1 MKNTMMKM
9 NQKGRRMDISA
20 ALPSTAHGIAG
31 ETEMAEWQ
39 GPVACVNLRP
49 GRESG
54 RLVPVEDFEDLA
66 NVGSGSEPIL
76 CWQHTDR
83 GECVLVRAGNSLIVV
98 TGTAGNKEAV
108 ECHDVGVMP
117 SAPLCAIAEGE
128 GKRVTVM
135 TAGSAYYLTADD
147 ETGLWRIDD
156 ARPEF
161 PAATFT
167 AASYSTLTADVGE
180 KVLKGVYGS
189 AIHRL
194 DKNDCDALRDDLTGA
209 MEEIECVAR
218 AAGRSTAPLLMRYR
232 LRDETG
238 QTLFLSPVVL
248 TGTDKGYQWS
258 GELSTATSTTGGSM
272 KRDGF
277 TVEAE
282 SFVPR
287 LRLPVTVEEGASRL
301 VKTLEVEAVGPLN
314 GADSDGIVW
323 NRLDVV
329 NNRLRFH
336 IPGMAA
342 TMATD
347 TARLKG
353 LILGALV
360 RFEELSEKVA
370 SVSEPFSAANRGREI
385 EIDVPGGGMSG
396 GECQAKLHRALSKP
410 PRTRGVHEKLLA
422 GGGWTAASFTA
433 ETATCNG
440 DTTLWGNLAA
450 AAFEGWG
457 AGHFATKGDAAKSW
471 TGTASVERGTGRATC
486 NSGGYDHAPNQLS
499 PLIVWPGEDGGMMTL
514 KVKTSAGTA
523 IERFDL
529 TPIAGSG
536 LSVWLSPTLQPT
548 ALDYSADNMFSVS
561 ASTVERMKMPGTIA
575 GAAASRSL
583 EPQGVMTAP
592 GSSIAGMT
600 PATALSS
607 AWDFSRDRF
616 YIMGDGGINLCVTN
630 ARHEPVAVQLIDRR
644 KVESYLH
651 IAPGTA
657 DRGVAVIAEGRAVN
671 VKGSK
676 ATDFPGLTP
685 DECCG
690 IGWNGGDLWIMLTD
704 GKAQVR
710 PAEAPDRFYLRDTPP
725 VGAALSCGDGVLRMT
740 DKAGVLRDSRHTAHS
755 DKDVEWSYRV
765 ELPGYVPTPTRGAIG
780 SVLRITAIG
789 LAMVA
794 SAVKARLTATTDGGS
809 ASITLVR
816 LLLSAMISGTMKESL
831 FLPVRAGR
839 RHWFTIGL
847 KGSVSAD
854 MRLSG
859 VSLHMG

>member
-9 NQKGRRMDISA
+9 NQKGRRMDIAA

-31 ETEMAEWQ
+31 KTEMAEWQ

-54 RLVPVEDFEDLA
+54 RLVPVEDLEALV
-66 NVGSGSEPIL
+66 NVGAGSEPML
-76 CWQHTDR
+76 CWQHPER
-83 GECVLVRAGNSLIVV
+83 GECVLLRAGNSLKVV
-98 TGTAGNKEAV
+98 TGTGMGIDAA
-108 ECHDVGVMP
+108 ECHDVAVMP
-117 SAPLCAIAEGE
+117 SAPLCAIAEGD
-128 GKRVTVM
+128 GKRVAVM
-135 TAGSAYYLTADD
+135 TAERAYYLTADD
-147 ETGLWRIDD
+147 GSGVWCTDE
-156 ARPEF
+156 ARPAF

-180 KVLKGVYGS
+180 KALKGAYAS
-189 AIHRL
+189 TSRRL
-194 DKNDCDALRDDLTGA
+194 DKTDRAALRDDLTGA

-218 AAGRSTAPLLMRYR
+218 AAGRCTAPLLLRYR
-232 LRDETG
+232 LKDETG

-272 KRDGF
+272 KRAGF

-287 LRLPVTVEEGASRL
+287 LRLPGTVEESMARM
-301 VKTLEVEAVGPLN
+301 VKMLEVEAVGPLD
-314 GADSDGIVW
+314 GTDAEGIVW
-323 NRLDVV
+323 NRLDAV

-336 IPGMAA
+336 LPGMGA

-347 TARLKG
+347 TARLRG
-353 LILGALV
+353 IVLGALV
-360 RFEELSEKVA
+360 RFEELSERVA
-370 SVSEPFSAANRGREI
+370 SVSDPFSATNRGREI
-385 EIDVPGGGMSG
+385 DIDVPGGGMSG
-396 GECQAKLHRALSKP
+396 KECRAKLRKALAKP
-410 PRTRGVHEKLLA
+410 PKTRGVHEQRLA
-422 GGGWTAASFTA
+422 GGGWRAAAFTA
-433 ETATCNG
+433 ETATSNG
-440 DTTLWGNLAA
+440 DTTLWGNVTALP
-450 AAFEGWG
+450 FEGWG
-457 AGHFATKGDAAKSW
+457 AGHFATDSATAKSW
-471 TGTASVERGTGRATC
+471 TGTVSVERADGRSTC
-486 NSGGYDHAPNQLS
+486 NTADYDHAPTHLS
-499 PLIVWPGEDGGMMTL
+499 PLIVWPGESGGRLTV

-523 IERFDL
+523 TESFDL

-536 LSVWLSPTLQPT
+536 LSVWLSPTMQPT
-548 ALDYSADNMFSVS
+548 ALDYSADNIFSVA
-561 ASTVERMKMPGTIA
+561 ASTVTGMKMPGTIV
-575 GAAASRSL
+575 GTAASRCL
-583 EPQGVMTAP
+583 EPEGMSTAP
-592 GSSIAGMT
+592 GSNIAGMT

-644 KVESYLH
+644 KVEEGRH
-651 IAPGTA
+651 IAAGTA
-657 DRGVAVIAEGRAVN
+657 DRGVAVIAGGCAVN
-671 VKGSK
+671 VKGSR
-676 ATDFPGLTP
+676 ATDFPGAIP
-685 DECCG
+685 ENACG
-690 IGWNGGDLWIMLTD
+690 IGWDGGDLWILLTD
-704 GKAQVR
+704 GRAQVR
-710 PAEAPDRFYLRDTPP
+710 PAEAPDRFYMRDTPP
-725 VGAALSCGDGVLRMT
+725 AGATLSSGDGRLRMT
-740 DKAGVLRDSRHTAHS
+740 GIDGMLRDSRYKAQS
-755 DKDVEWSYRV
+755 DKEVEWSCRV
-765 ELPGYVPTPTRGAIG
+765 ELPDYVPTPTRGAIG

-794 SAVKARLTATTDGGS
+794 SAVRARLTATTDGGS
-809 ASITLVR
+809 ASIALVR

-859 VSLHMG
+859 VSLHMK